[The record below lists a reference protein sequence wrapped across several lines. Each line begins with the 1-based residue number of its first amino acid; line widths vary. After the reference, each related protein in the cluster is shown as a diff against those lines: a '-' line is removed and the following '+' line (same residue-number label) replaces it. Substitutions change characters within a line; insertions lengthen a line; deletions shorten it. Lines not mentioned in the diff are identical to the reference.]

1 MRINLLTRG
10 TTQSCTAEQPP
21 PLREPRARRGDP
33 AERTQCPETN
43 LEGAVGAAY
52 CAPTAQHGA
61 VHSTGEQIQHK
72 RKRLGRQ
79 ERLLPREHGTLFYRK
94 RSFLSRKNAL

>member
-21 PLREPRARRGDP
+21 PLREPRAHGDP

-43 LEGAVGAAY
+43 LEGVVGAAY
-52 CAPTAQHGA
+52 CAPAAQHSA

-79 ERLLPREHGTLFYRK
+79 ERLLPRKHGALFYRK
-94 RSFLSRKNAL
+94 WSFLSRKNAL